1 MKKTFLLALLA
12 LVTTT
17 GFSQTLGIKGGA
29 TYYTFAGSDAK
40 DYEYRLGYTA
50 GIMMQQHINELI
62 GVQVEALYT
71 SKGGKIEYSSGNDEV
86 QGSQRLNY
94 LDVPLLLHLSSS
106 GLFFDLGPQLS
117 FITKGR
123 NVREVTSGTT
133 TTTTK
138 TDITDQP
145 YSIDFGYVAGLG
157 YRASSGIGLEL
168 RYNGGLKKVDD
179 EGPSAGIERR
189 NSGFNLML
197 SYMLGH

>member
-29 TYYTFAGSDAK
+29 TYYTFSGSDAK

-50 GIMMQQHINELI
+50 GVMIQQHINDLV
-62 GVQVEALYT
+62 GVQLEALYT
-71 SKGGKIEYSSGNDEV
+71 SKGGKIEYTSGNNEV
-86 QGSQRLNY
+86 QSSHRLSY

-106 GLFFDLGPQLS
+106 GLFFDLGPQVS
-117 FITKGR
+117 FIAKGR
-123 NVREVTSGTT
+123 HVRETTSGTT

-168 RYNGGLKKVDD
+168 RYNGGLKNIDD
-179 EGPSAGIERR
+179 EGLSEDIKRR

>member
-1 MKKTFLLALLA
+1 MKKTLLLALLA

-29 TYYTFAGSDAK
+29 TYYTFNGSDAR

-50 GIMMQQHINELI
+50 GIMLQQHINELI

-71 SKGGKIEYSSGNDEV
+71 SKGGKIEYRSGNEEV
-86 QGSQRLNY
+86 QGAHRLNY
-94 LDVPLLLHLSSS
+94 LDVPVLLHLSAS
-106 GLFFDLGPQLS
+106 GLFIDLGPQVS
-117 FITKGR
+117 FITKAR
-123 NVREVTSGTT
+123 NVREITSGTT
-133 TTTTK
+133 TTTSK

-145 YSIDFGYVAGLG
+145 YTVDFGYVAGLG
-157 YRASSGIGLEL
+157 YRASNGVGLEL

-179 EGPSAGIERR
+179 EGLSEGIDRR

-197 SYMLGH
+197 SYILRH

>member
-12 LVTTT
+12 LMTTT

-29 TYYTFAGSDAK
+29 TYYTFSGSGAR
-40 DYEYRLGYTA
+40 DYEHRLGYTA
-50 GIMMQQHINELI
+50 GIMVQQHINDLV

-86 QGSQRLNY
+86 QGSHRLNY

-106 GLFFDLGPQLS
+106 GLFFDLGPQVS

-123 NVREVTSGTT
+123 HVREVTSGTT

-138 TDITDQP
+138 SDITDQP

-179 EGPSAGIERR
+179 EGLSVGIERR

-197 SYMLGH
+197 SYIMGH